1 MKEDLNPVPRVSV
14 VICAY
19 NAEPYV
25 AATLD
30 SVFAQ
35 TYRNFEVVLVNDG
48 ATDNTEE
55 VIRPF
60 LDKIVYVKQANK
72 GPGAA
77 RNAALRV
84 ARGRYIAILDSDD
97 QWLPE
102 YLEQMVGFLDTHP
115 EVDLYYPNA
124 VFFGGSHFDDTTF
137 QEVCPSSEPI
147 TVEKVLQRECN
158 VFISA
163 LFRREMLKKVGWFD
177 EALRGSEDLDLW
189 LRMLQRG
196 YHFAFTPQV
205 LVRYRKRGDSLS
217 ASSVGYYEQV
227 LKAVRKFRASS
238 LATSLQKSLAE
249 TQIKQIVIE
258 RDLLRSKQEIAARD
272 FVPALKHL
280 VNVLS
285 ARPSIK
291 LKLVTVGVILFPALV
306 SWFMTRR
313 ST

>member
-1 MKEDLNPVPRVSV
+1 MKEFTCPGPRVSV

-19 NAEPYV
+19 NTAQYV
-25 AATLD
+25 VETLE

-35 TYRNFEVVLVNDG
+35 TEQDFEVVLVNDG
-48 ATDNTEE
+48 STDNTEE

-72 GPGAA
+72 GLSGA

-97 QWLPE
+97 IWLPE
-102 YLEQMVGFLDTHP
+102 YLEQMVGFLEAHP

-124 VFFGGSHFDDTTF
+124 VFFGDSHLNGLTF
-137 QEVCPSSEPI
+137 QECCPSSEPI
-147 TVEKVLQRECN
+147 TVEKVLRRECN

-163 LFRREMLKKVGWFD
+163 LFRREVLNKVGWFD
-177 EALRGSEDLDLW
+177 EGLRSAEDLDLW

-196 YHFAFTPQV
+196 ARFAFTTQV
-205 LVRYRKRGDSLS
+205 LVRYRKRADSLS

-227 LKAVRKFRASS
+227 LKAVRKFRGSS
-238 LATSLQKSLAE
+238 LTTLWQKNLAE
-249 TQIKQIVIE
+249 TLIKQLVVE
-258 RDLLRSKQEIAARD
+258 RDLLRSKQELVSRD
-272 FVPALKHL
+272 FAPALKHL

-291 LKLVTVGVILFPALV
+291 LKLITVGVILFPALV
-306 SWFMTRR
+306 SWFMTKR